1 MRRTRGGGLW
11 AATDE
16 ASGAYTAVASTGN
29 GTIQEEPAGSVTADG
44 VFIRATATA
53 PLSA

>member
-1 MRRTRGGGLW
+1 MRRTRGGGPW

-16 ASGAYTAVASTGN
+16 ASGAYTDVASTDN
-29 GTIQEEPAGSVTADG
+29 GTIQEEAAGSVTADV
-44 VFIRATATA
+44 VFSRAMATI